1 MKGGNFM
8 ACPFLKRSFPNAGYV
23 KDLACSSNANPNCNQ
38 YGCGVDTA
46 RCDNGK
52 DAAGNTYA
60 DCPFYKNGIK

>member
-1 MKGGNFM
+1 M
-8 ACPFLKRSFPNAGYV
+8 ACPFLKRRNSGNV
-23 KDLACSSNANPNCNQ
+23 SIENLACSSKANPNYDT
-38 YGCGVDTA
+38 YGCGVDSG